1 MILKRLSIL
10 NYRNLRAVD
19 LQFSPHVN
27 CLVGSNGMGKSN
39 VLDAIHYLAFCRGF
53 ASAQDSLNVFHEA
66 DSFFLDSIFEK
77 FQLDINE
84 FDHMDDLSF
93 DELCKEYRI
102 LSPETKKYANML
114 FVRMAECDGYVDP
127 RELAIIQK
135 LSQCT
140 Q

>member
-1 MILKRLSIL
+1 M
-10 NYRNLRAVD
+10 
-19 LQFSPHVN
+19 
-27 CLVGSNGMGKSN
+27 
-39 VLDAIHYLAFCRGF
+39 
-53 ASAQDSLNVFHEA
+53 NVFSTA
-66 DSFFLDSIFEK
+66 CTPRITRLFLPKFSKTCQKKVFLDNVFEK
-77 FQLDINE
+77 FQLEINE

-102 LSPETKKYANML
+102 LSPETQKYANML
-114 FVRMAECDGYVDP
+114 FERMAECDGYVDP